1 MATFSKV
8 FRAGRILPAV
18 AALGLAAVIAVA
30 AGAAPVA
37 AQSSFS
43 TSFKDLGSA
52 SNKQPIQIEAD
63 RAEVRDKENLVIF
76 AGNVQVRQGESSL
89 RAQRLKVYYEGKAM
103 QSVAAQSGGGPAGN
117 QQIRKLE
124 AEGKVLIANKDQNAT
139 GDTGVFDMQAQV
151 AVLTGNVVLNQGQ
164 NVGRGNKLTVD
175 LKTGQARLEG
185 GRVQFLLVPGQAGP
199 AGGGATKPN

>member
-1 MATFSKV
+1 MARHRSLV
-8 FRAGRILPAV
+8 LSLALGGALVLAGLPA
-18 AALGLAAVIAVA
+18 L
-30 AGAAPVA
+30 

-52 SNKQPIQIEAD
+52 NNKQPIQIEAD

-76 AGNVQVRQGESSL
+76 AGNVQVRQGESTL

-103 QSVAAQSGGGPAGN
+103 QSVAAQTGTSTGGAAAGGN

-151 AVLTGNVVLNQGQ
+151 AVLSGGVVLNQGQ
-164 NVGRGNKLTVD
+164 NVGRGNRLTVD
-175 LKTGQARLEG
+175 LKTGQAKLEG

-199 AGGGATKPN
+199 AGSGAAKPN